1 MEINESV
8 EVDIKKINEILNTLR
23 EYKIEKDKWDTTEN
37 YHITLI
43 TPLTS
48 GGYKNKLET
57 HVNFIE
63 FAQLKKLVIDN
74 IDQKTLELKEELR
87 CLIKN
92 MKYEIGNY

>member
-37 YHITLI
+37 YRITLI

-48 GGYKNKLET
+48 GGYKNKIET
-57 HVNFIE
+57 NVNFIE

-87 CLIKN
+87 YLIKN